1 MSPRA
6 PRPFG
11 GGLVQRAYF
20 LHAAAQ
26 VSCLA
31 HETFHRRVWTRKL
44 GEEKGEGIVAIS
56 RFFGLIAIYGF

>member
-1 MSPRA
+1 
-6 PRPFG
+6 
-11 GGLVQRAYF
+11 VQRAHF